1 VFLVLSTRQLKISTL
16 FILVSPLVPETDPW
30 PRPSVSFSIQ
40 IESIFMSYF
49 LSITGSQTKFS
60 KSGFLLRTTGSIL
73 EQRAIELRA
82 IHAVD
87 LPVAEI
93 TNRNLTAQFI
103 AKTTDQVQQA
113 AAILL
118 LTPATK
124 RAYQRCF

>member
-1 VFLVLSTRQLKISTL
+1 MFLVLSTRQLKISTL

-30 PRPSVSFSIQ
+30 ASIRQFSIQ

-49 LSITGSQTKFS
+49 LSIAESQTKFS
-60 KSGFLLRTTGSIL
+60 KAGFLLRTTGSIL

-93 TNRNLTAQFI
+93 ANR
-103 AKTTDQVQQA
+103 
-113 AAILL
+113 
-118 LTPATK
+118 
-124 RAYQRCF
+124 